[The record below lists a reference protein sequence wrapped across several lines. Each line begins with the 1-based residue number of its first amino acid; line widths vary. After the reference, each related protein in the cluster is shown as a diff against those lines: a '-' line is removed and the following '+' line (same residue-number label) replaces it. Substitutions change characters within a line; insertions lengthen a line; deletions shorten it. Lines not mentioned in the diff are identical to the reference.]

1 MKTLGRDLFFAA
13 CAVVLTAAPL
23 CAAGGVK
30 KGVKSPA
37 PAAAAPARSDGQRMD
52 GGMTNPGGPGVGP
65 AGPDARGP
73 RNMCGGGAW
82 GRRGPDADAVAKMKK
97 AEDAERKAVDLGA
110 KYRDAAPAA
119 QAAAKAELR
128 AAVAELFDARLA
140 VSEAEAAAIE
150 KRAANLRAH
159 LEKRKAM
166 RDVLIDKRVEDMT
179 GDDEDDWD

>member
-1 MKTLGRDLFFAA
+1 M
-13 CAVVLTAAPL
+13 
-23 CAAGGVK
+23 
-30 KGVKSPA
+30 
-37 PAAAAPARSDGQRMD
+37 
-52 GGMTNPGGPGVGP
+52 
-65 AGPDARGP
+65 
-73 RNMCGGGAW
+73 
-82 GRRGPDADAVAKMKK
+82 
-97 AEDAERKAVDLGA
+97 ELGA

-119 QAAAKAELR
+119 QAAAKVELR